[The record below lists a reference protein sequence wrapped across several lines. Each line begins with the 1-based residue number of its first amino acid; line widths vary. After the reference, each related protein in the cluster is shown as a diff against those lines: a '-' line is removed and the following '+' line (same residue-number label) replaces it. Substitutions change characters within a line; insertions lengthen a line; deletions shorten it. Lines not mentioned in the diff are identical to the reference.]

1 MIESARTTLGGIK
14 KNLNHQ
20 KCPNKAGGMKKNPK
34 DPKTIF
40 EQKKKTKLD
49 AQPNEENKNK
59 KRELKPNTGGHDK
72 PFWKDNSKDKRSG
85 NKHK

>member
-1 MIESARTTLGGIK
+1 LSK
-14 KNLNHQ
+14 
-20 KCPNKAGGMKKNPK
+20 
-34 DPKTIF
+34 
-40 EQKKKTKLD
+40 KKKTKLD